1 MGKQHHDGRQTSQ
14 EAITAPSGDQAA
26 NTPATE
32 QNASDQPQ
40 SAPAVAVLSDEDKAR
55 IQRMAQA
62 GGARRAGLFKL
73 PNGDIRV
80 DVTIPVESAAILES
94 QAECAGEDL
103 EQFIQRNVVEALMA
117 YICSAAG

>member
-1 MGKQHHDGRQTSQ
+1 MGKQHQDTRNNAQDSIAGLADG
-14 EAITAPSGDQAA
+14 TAGSL
-26 NTPATE
+26 ATAG
-32 QNASDQPQ
+32 QNASGAPQ
-40 SAPAVAVLSDEDKAR
+40 SAAAVPVLSDEDKAR

-62 GGARRAGLFKL
+62 TGGRRAGLYKL
-73 PNGDIRV
+73 PNGDIRL

-103 EQFIQRNVVEALMA
+103 EQFVQRNVVEALMA